1 MADNLNETLNE
12 LKDTVMPSLFPPLMH
27 SIEELTKV
35 TLRTGRDYGEN
46 FKGLTDQFRGLDV
59 SMKDVTQ
66 MLGQSIQT
74 GVDIQGVNKQLI
86 IDVKRL
92 GFNLGSFMSTMGTF
106 EQVLGMNE
114 TTTGNLIDATI
125 DFAATFGRNAD
136 QLVKVMGT
144 LVEPMARISNAFGAT
159 AAAGFAE
166 SIVGLGAAM
175 GPMMAERL
183 GPVMSKFITSDLEGF
198 RRAALAGGGMGAME
212 SPEQMIGL
220 AQGVISRIDRLV
232 TPGAPFT
239 AGIAAQMFGLTQ
251 ADVNVLRQL
260 ANVNMSQLA
269 MAEEAS
275 RIEMAKKQATEL
287 FTDELAELQ
296 LELQSALMPLI
307 TASTEMISNIFT
319 AFKEVLPKFNN
330 DIINFTTELG
340 NWIRKNVT
348 SENIESGLRAFG
360 EVAKIGIEY
369 FKIAKA
375 YLMTNVPEWFAISK
389 NFFVNELPAI
399 FDNTL
404 AAIKNAIYAVPAFFV
419 GLFDTYI
426 MPVVDKFN
434 YFLDVAILSFG
445 ALNAAFSSGKGLG
458 LFGGESMFDVMVT
471 HMRVAKSPEYQKYQA
486 EGGQLS
492 PYGFERRP
500 QDIASAEANIR
511 TTPQTFADEAVV
523 EAMERLIE
531 ALGDDTTATDGNLR
545 QLRALNRK
553 LSSGTFVEATGYQE
567 EMRPSGPARGA

>member
-35 TLRTGRDYGEN
+35 TLRTGRDFGDN

-114 TTTGNLIDATI
+114 TTTGNLVDATI

-136 QLVKVMGT
+136 QLVKVMGS

-183 GPVMSKFITSDLEGF
+183 GPVMSKFITSDPEGF

-212 SPEQMIGL
+212 SPEQMVGL

-239 AGIAAQMFGLTQ
+239 AGIAAQMFGLSQ
-251 ADVNVLRQL
+251 GDVNVLRQL
-260 ANVNMSQLA
+260 AQVNMSQLA
-269 MAEEAS
+269 MAQEAS
-275 RIEMAKKQATEL
+275 RIEMAKQQATKL

-307 TASTEMISNIFT
+307 SASTEMISNIFT

-340 NWIRKNVT
+340 DWIRKNVT
-348 SENIESGLRAFG
+348 SENIESGLRAAG
-360 EVAKIGIEY
+360 EMAKMGIEY
-369 FKIAKA
+369 FKIAKD

-389 NFFVNELPAI
+389 NFFVNTLPAI
-399 FDNTL
+399 YDNSL
-404 AAIKNAIYAVPAFFV
+404 AATRKAIDDMQAYFVGLSDNHIVPAFNKMLN
-419 GLFDTYI
+419 LFDTMI
-426 MPVVDKFN
+426 I
-434 YFLDVAILSFG
+434 AFG
-445 ALNAAFSSGKGLG
+445 AINAGLTSGKGLG
-458 LFGGESMFDVMVT
+458 IFGGESMFDVMAT
-471 HMRVAKSPEYQKYQA
+471 HMRVAQSEEFKNY
-486 EGGQLS
+486 EGPLS
-492 PYGFERRP
+492 PYEFDRRP
-500 QDIASAEANIR
+500 RDIASAQANLQ
-511 TTPQTFADEAVV
+511 TTPSMFTDAETK
-523 EAMERLIE
+523 E
-531 ALGDDTTATDGNLR
+531 ALEQAIKAQQDNTKATNEQAK
-545 QLRALNRK
+545 QLRFLNRR
-553 LSSGTFVEATGYQE
+553 LSEQAAQNAGDYMLENKISSANPGQII
-567 EMRPSGPARGA
+567 

>member
-35 TLRTGRDYGEN
+35 TLRTGRDFGDN

-114 TTTGNLIDATI
+114 TTTGNLVDATI

-136 QLVKVMGT
+136 QLVKVMGS

-183 GPVMSKFITSDLEGF
+183 GPVMSKFITADPEGF

-212 SPEQMIGL
+212 SPEQMVAL

-239 AGIAAQMFGLTQ
+239 AGIAAQMFGLSQ
-251 ADVNVLRQL
+251 GDVNVLRQL
-260 ANVNMSQLA
+260 AQVNMSQLA

-275 RIEMAKKQATEL
+275 RIEMAKQQATKL

-307 TASTEMISNIFT
+307 SASTEMISNIFT

-340 NWIRKNVT
+340 DWIRKNVT

-360 EVAKIGIEY
+360 EMAKMGNEY

-389 NFFVNELPAI
+389 NFFVNTLPAI

-404 AAIKNAIYAVPAFFV
+404 AEVKKAIDDMQAYFV
-419 GLFDTYI
+419 GLFDNHI
-426 MPVVDKFN
+426 VP
-434 YFLDVAILSFG
+434 
-445 ALNAAFSSGKGLG
+445 AFSKMVNLFDSMTLAFTAINAGLASGKGLM
-458 LFGGESMFDVMVT
+458 FGDTMFDVMA
-471 HMRVAKSPEYQKYQA
+471 RVYAAGKSPEFAAYKEA
-486 EGGQLS
+486 GGTVM
-492 PYGFERRP
+492 P
-500 QDIASAEANIR
+500 ASFMEANRTIEDTRGVLGQNIR
-511 TTPQTFADEAVV
+511 GRDEDLLGVQADLLSRLVD
-523 EAMERLIE
+523 AMEANASEE
-531 ALGDDTTATDGNLR
+531 AIRGLTAELRKANRQQTRYLVESLGLG
-545 QLRALNRK
+545 
-553 LSSGTFVEATGYQE
+553 E
-567 EMRPSGPARGA
+567 

>member
-1 MADNLNETLNE
+1 MADTLNETLNE

-114 TTTGNLIDATI
+114 TTTGNLVDATI

-136 QLVKVMGT
+136 QLVKVMGS

-183 GPVMSKFITSDLEGF
+183 GPVMSKFITSDPEGF

-212 SPEQMIGL
+212 SPEQMVGL

-239 AGIAAQMFGLTQ
+239 AGIAAQMFGLSQ
-251 ADVNVLRQL
+251 GDVNVLRQL
-260 ANVNMSQLA
+260 AQVNMSQLA
-269 MAEEAS
+269 MAQEAS
-275 RIEMAKKQATEL
+275 RIEMAKQQATKL

-307 TASTEMISNIFT
+307 SASTEMISNIFT

-340 NWIRKNVT
+340 DWIRKNVT

-360 EVAKIGIEY
+360 EMAKIGIEY
-369 FKIAKA
+369 FKIAKSF
-375 YLMTNVPEWFAISK
+375 LVENVPIWFDATQ
-389 NFFVNELPAI
+389 NFFLNTLPAF
-399 FDNTL
+399 FDNSL
-404 AAIKNAIYAVPAFFV
+404 AAIRQGISAISTFAVNTTNDITNTISDIKSTIDFIKRGFRTVEEIGLVETNWLGIPRINPDVRDAFSEIERTGINPADFGGFDPRNVRDMELMSPNTSISAHLREEALEDLTNALREYNESVKDGAVTMLELKRVQKATNVILSQRRYADDMDAFF
-419 GLFDTYI
+419 
-426 MPVVDKFN
+426 
-434 YFLDVAILSFG
+434 G
-445 ALNAAFSSGKGLG
+445 A
-458 LFGGESMFDVMVT
+458 
-471 HMRVAKSPEYQKYQA
+471 
-486 EGGQLS
+486 
-492 PYGFERRP
+492 
-500 QDIASAEANIR
+500 
-511 TTPQTFADEAVV
+511 QT
-523 EAMERLIE
+523 L
-531 ALGDDTTATDGNLR
+531 
-545 QLRALNRK
+545 
-553 LSSGTFVEATGYQE
+553 
-567 EMRPSGPARGA
+567 